1 MRCKYCGRRLREGER
16 CGCRS
21 QRQPRM
27 EYQNQPGSR
36 QQDPYG
42 NRNSYG
48 NRDPYGNAGRASSG
62 RKNSK
67 AAARKRRKKRI
78 RRFFVTLI
86 VICLLAVL
94 GMLGYRWLQDNGNTV
109 LSKIPFLQNLT
120 GKIHTSG
127 TIAQNVGET
136 TVWSDEPVVKAE
148 HSAEIARI
156 REQYEAGRIDY
167 GGVKKNLGR
176 MDTSVMSETDLQSCR
191 ELAARVEQELRD
203 MVAGYVNSG
212 SYSEARELLSRMSQT
227 LPGDSVVGE
236 LISQYG
242 GQIGM

>member
-21 QRQPRM
+21 Q
-27 EYQNQPGSR
+27 N
-36 QQDPYG
+36 
-42 NRNSYG
+42 
-48 NRDPYGNAGRASSG
+48 
-62 RKNSK
+62 KNSR
-67 AAARKRRKKRI
+67 AAARRRRKRRI

-86 VICLLAVL
+86 LICLLAVL
-94 GMLGYRWLQDNGNTV
+94 GMLGYRWFLDNGNTV

-136 TVWSDEPVVKAE
+136 TVWNDEPVVKAE

-176 MDTSVMSETDLQSCR
+176 LDTSSMSETDLQSYR
-191 ELAARVEQELRD
+191 ELSAQVEQDLRD
-203 MVAGYVNSG
+203 TVGGYVSSG
-212 SYSEARELLSRMSQT
+212 SYSEARELLNRMSQT

-236 LISQYG
+236 LIGQYG

>member
-21 QRQPRM
+21 QRQ
-27 EYQNQPGSR
+27 
-36 QQDPYG
+36 
-42 NRNSYG
+42 
-48 NRDPYGNAGRASSG
+48 
-62 RKNSK
+62 NSK
-67 AAARKRRKKRI
+67 AAARRRRKRRI

-86 VICLLAVL
+86 LICLLAVL
-94 GMLGYRWLQDNGNTV
+94 GMLGYRWFLDNGNTV

-136 TVWSDEPVVKAE
+136 TVWNDEPVVKAE

-176 MDTSVMSETDLQSCR
+176 MDTAAMSETDLQSYR
-191 ELAARVEQELRD
+191 ELSAQVEQDLRD
-203 MVAGYVNSG
+203 TVGGYVSSG
-212 SYSEARELLSRMSQT
+212 SYSEARELLNRMSQT

-236 LISQYG
+236 LIGQYG
-242 GQIGM
+242 AQIGM